1 MLEAVGS
8 RQEAEQGETG
18 RRGKDKVPLIACS

>member
-1 MLEAVGS
+1 MMEAVGS

-18 RRGKDKVPLIACS
+18 RRRKDKVPLIACS